1 MKLVVRFCWAVL
13 LSAACAA
20 PPQKTY
26 EATWASLDSRPT
38 PAWWQAQKFSL
49 FMHWGL
55 YAVPAY
61 CPVNA
66 SQHTCYAEHF
76 WDTSHTEGSA
86 QQRYMAEN
94 YGARFGY
101 QDFAPMFRCENFDA
115 DAWAQLFKASGA
127 QGLTMTSK
135 HHEGW
140 TLWPNARHA
149 NWNAGDTGIGLP

>member
-86 QQRYMAEN
+86 QQRYDGATQLTSAMA
-94 YGARFGY
+94 
-101 QDFAPMFRCENFDA
+101 P
-115 DAWAQLFKASGA
+115 KASA
-127 QGLTMTSK
+127 QTPHSSLSVATWNGS
-135 HHEGW
+135 W
-140 TLWPNARHA
+140 A
-149 NWNAGDTGIGLP
+149 NAGGSPASMA